1 MKSVWL
7 AVKIAVAFFIV
18 MTAFVI
24 VTLHFF
30 AEIVMQHNSGTGLH
44 GAAAHDLFVA
54 TVIKIAIVAMA
65 VMILI
70 AIYVTA
76 PLRRMSRS
84 MDRVAAGDLDHRV
97 KVRGNDEG
105 AAMGRSFNAMADRVR
120 TMLLGQKELMAGVS
134 HELRSPLTRMKLSLE
149 MMRRETTTEARIQE
163 LEDEVDELDD
173 LVEELLLSSRIDLG
187 ARSLKTERLDLADLC
202 ASAWERVEHRANQQG
217 MSLRTEIAAAAA
229 TLCADRVLIVRT
241 LGNLFENSVRYAG
254 EGEIV
259 LSAERRQDR
268 VELRVTDH
276 GPGVE
281 DDQLDAIFEPFY
293 RADASRSRRT
303 GAAGIGLMI
312 VRRAVEAHAGSV
324 RARRIDG
331 GRFEISLD
339 LPAGA

>member
-7 AVKIAVAFFIV
+7 AVKIAAAFFVV
-18 MTAFVI
+18 MTTFVI
-24 VTLHFF
+24 VTLHLF
-30 AEIVMQHNSGTGLH
+30 ARTMVQHNGGVGLPGPDEH
-44 GAAAHDLFVA
+44 HLFVMA
-54 TVIKIAIVAMA
+54 VIKIALVAIA
-65 VMILI
+65 IMILI

-76 PLRRMSRS
+76 PLRSMSRS

-120 TMLLGQKELMAGVS
+120 TMLIGQKELMAGVS

-149 MMRRETTTEARIQE
+149 LMRREQTTDGRIQE
-163 LEDEVDELDD
+163 LEDEVDELDG

-187 ARSLKTERLDLADLC
+187 SRSLTTERLDLADLC
-202 ASAWERVEHRANQQG
+202 TSAWERVESRAQQQG
-217 MSLRTEIAAAAA
+217 MTLRTESAASAAMVR
-229 TLCADRVLIVRT
+229 ADRVLVVRI

-254 EGEIV
+254 EGEIL

-268 VELRVTDH
+268 VELRVSDS

-281 DDQLDAIFEPFY
+281 DGQLEAIFEPFY

-312 VRRAVEAHAGSV
+312 VRRAVEAHAGQV

-331 GRFEISLD
+331 GGFEISFD
-339 LPAGA
+339 LPSGV